1 MSHTVF
7 GHAAPV
13 RAPAVVVV
21 ISHAYLSE
29 SFHVT
34 VLTNVFSANKRFTLR
49 NREGTSA

>member
-1 MSHTVF
+1 MSYTVF

-34 VLTNVFSANKRFTLR
+34 VLTNVFFCEQAVHSSK
-49 NREGTSA
+49 